1 MGYFFSTSRY
11 SFIEWRRPSGA
22 VARQRLARGVNDLK
36 SSSFRWFR
44 PRLKKVEET
53 ENKDDDDNGDNIH
66 NNDNNGGDDDSND
79 DDNIHNNDNNG
90 GDDGSN
96 DDGDNNSTLEKA
108 ILVTSIPKRF
118 FFCKTCRKVW
128 DKLTY
133 GCKFQIVLTI

>member
-1 MGYFFSTSRY
+1 MLMGSFFFTSRY
-11 SFIEWRRPSGA
+11 SFIEWCRPSGA

-53 ENKDDDDNGDNIH
+53 ENKDGDNNGDNIH
-66 NNDNNGGDDDSND
+66 NNDSND
-79 DDNIHNNDNNG
+79 DD
-90 GDDGSN
+90 DDGN

-118 FFCKTCRKVW
+118 FFCKTCRKV
-128 DKLTY
+128 
-133 GCKFQIVLTI
+133 

>member
-1 MGYFFSTSRY
+1 MPMGSFFFTSRY

-53 ENKDDDDNGDNIH
+53 ENKDGDNNGDNIH
-66 NNDNNGGDDDSND
+66 NNGGDD

-90 GDDGSN
+90 GDDDSN

-118 FFCKTCRKVW
+118 FFCKTCRKV
-128 DKLTY
+128 
-133 GCKFQIVLTI
+133 

>member
-1 MGYFFSTSRY
+1 MLMGSFFFTSRY
-11 SFIEWRRPSGA
+11 SFIEWRHPSGA

-79 DDNIHNNDNNG
+79 DEG
-90 GDDGSN
+90 
-96 DDGDNNSTLEKA
+96 TKQRQAYFKLEKTDSHCHKDEQA
-108 ILVTSIPKRF
+108 
-118 FFCKTCRKVW
+118 KTRGWWPFPESSGHFSKEKV
-128 DKLTY
+128 
-133 GCKFQIVLTI
+133 FN

>member
-53 ENKDDDDNGDNIH
+53 ENKDDDDDNIH
-66 NNDNNGGDDDSND
+66 NNDSND

-90 GDDGSN
+90 GDDEMQWRRRQQFNFRKSN
-96 DDGDNNSTLEKA
+96 SCHFD
-108 ILVTSIPKRF
+108 PKEIFLLQNLSESLR
-118 FFCKTCRKVW
+118 
-128 DKLTY
+128 
-133 GCKFQIVLTI
+133 

>member
-1 MGYFFSTSRY
+1 MLMGSFFFTSRY

-44 PRLKKVEET
+44 PRIKKVEET
-53 ENKDDDDNGDNIH
+53 ENKDGDNNGDNIH
-66 NNDNNGGDDDSND
+66 NNGGDD

-90 GDDGSN
+90 GGDDDSN
-96 DDGDNNSTLEKA
+96 DDGDNNSTLEIA

-118 FFCKTCRKVW
+118 FFCKTCRKV
-128 DKLTY
+128 
-133 GCKFQIVLTI
+133 

>member
-1 MGYFFSTSRY
+1 MLMGSFFFTSRY

-53 ENKDDDDNGDNIH
+53 ENKDDDDNDDDIH
-66 NNDNNGGDDDSND
+66 NNDSNDDDNSHNIHNNNGGDDD
-79 DDNIHNNDNNG
+79 
-90 GDDGSN
+90 DDGN

-108 ILVTSIPKRF
+108 IPVTSIPKRF
-118 FFCKTCRKVW
+118 FFCKTCRKV
-128 DKLTY
+128 
-133 GCKFQIVLTI
+133 